1 MRKSTKVI
9 GSISRRA
16 KFNILSVLLLIFIA
30 VAIITSVNPLFDII
44 NSTKKIDQLESKLNW
59 TREEN
64 IKLLAMEK
72 ELYGEPAVQKEALK
86 QFNIVGPK
94 DKVVFSVE
102 EQSIDLL
109 KDKAIDLEET
119 TVYSNNDLWQ
129 NMRIFYNKEF
139 KED

>member
-1 MRKSTKVI
+1 MKKSTKVI

-30 VAIITSVNPLFDII
+30 VAIITSINPLFDII

>member
-16 KFNILSVLLLIFIA
+16 KFNILSVLLLIFTA

-129 NMRIFYNKEF
+129 NVRIFYKKEF

>member
-16 KFNILSVLLLIFIA
+16 KFNILSVLLLIFTA

-64 IKLLAMEK
+64 IKLLALEK
-72 ELYGEPAVQKEALK
+72 ELYGESAVQKEALK
-86 QFNIVGPK
+86 QFNIVDPK
-94 DKVVFSVE
+94 DKIVFSVE
-102 EQSIDLL
+102 EESIELL
-109 KDKAIDLEET
+109 KGKAIDLEET
-119 TVYSNNDLWQ
+119 TVYANNDLWQ